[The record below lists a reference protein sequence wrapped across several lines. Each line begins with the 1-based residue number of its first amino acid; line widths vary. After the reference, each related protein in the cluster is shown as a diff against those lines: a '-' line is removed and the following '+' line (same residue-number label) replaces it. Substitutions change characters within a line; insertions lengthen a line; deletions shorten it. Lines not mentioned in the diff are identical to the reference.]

1 MPDAK
6 LLEFVNAHPNVQ
18 ECADGLGA
26 LALEMGS
33 RDNVSCI
40 VIEAVES

>member
-1 MPDAK
+1 VVPDEKIASFIK
-6 LLEFVNAHPNVQ
+6 ENPDIQ
-18 ECADGLGA
+18 KCADGLGQ

-40 VIEAVES
+40 LIHVS